1 MDDTELARALLG
13 VGAEENPTERLNLEK
28 SPQWAQRY
36 ASRWL
41 KSVSAELRHELREGC
56 ADVMRAAARAA
67 EQGTAWATRRMESD
81 ANVFRIA
88 IEEGGVPSST
98 GGGPSSARAN
108 VSPLRDDG
116 SDDDDDDGNDGDDD
130 GGGGGGGGFRAPR
143 SQSLLFSHKHGLLF
157 LWRGGGGAS
166 RRGVVAVWSAR
177 SASPMNNGEQLQQ
190 LQLRSAEPPGVGAE
204 FEVCEVAS
212 MRGALSRARTVIN
225 VDTLTPTLAALL
237 IPGAGASSSPSSGW
251 GVGGIGGGGGGDN
264 SANDFNVGKPW
275 KPVSAA
281 DMVSSSL
288 NSSQAG
294 AIAGLHGGG
303 PVGLVQGPPGTGKSA
318 LIAQVVVS
326 CVPEGK
332 RVLACTATNQVR
344 VRSPTRRTP
353 LFPSH
358 CGVDV
363 GVDVG
368 VHGPTSHWFEMRE
381 A

>member
-1 MDDTELARALLG
+1 MDDTELARALLE

-98 GGGPSSARAN
+98 GGGPSRARAN

-116 SDDDDDDGNDGDDD
+116 SDDDDDGGNDGVDD
-130 GGGGGGGGFRAPR
+130 GGGGGFRAPR

-177 SASPMNNGEQLQQ
+177 SASPTMNNGVQLQE
-190 LQLRSAEPPGVGAE
+190 LQLRSSEPPGVGAE

-237 IPGAGASSSPSSGW
+237 VPGAGTSSASPSSGW
-251 GVGGIGGGGGGDN
+251 GGGDIDDDGGGEN
-264 SANDFNVGKPW
+264 SANGFDAGKPW

-294 AIAGLHGGG
+294 AIAGLHRGG

-332 RVLACTATNQVR
+332 RVLACTATNQVGVVSNPLD
-344 VRSPTRRTP
+344 VRPLHPRWRR
-353 LFPSH
+353 L
-358 CGVDV
+358 
-363 GVDVG
+363 
-368 VHGPTSHWFEMRE
+368 
-381 A
+381 